1 MKALIAFGAELNLLD
16 QSNRTPFDIVCSQRR
31 TDLGEVLSRVGAKR
45 AGEVLRQR
53 EEEEREREEEEEEEE
68 RMRRKGGMICS

>member
-16 QSNRTPFDIVCSQRR
+16 QMNQTPFDIVCSQRR

-45 AGEVLRQR
+45 AGEVLKQR
-53 EEEEREREEEEEEEE
+53 EEEEREEEEEEEE
-68 RMRRKGGMICS
+68 RRKGGMICS